1 MSFDIESAKK
11 AGYSDAEIADHLAQS
26 SGFDATAARA
36 SGYSD
41 QEIIDYVT
49 PKTTFGQDIR
59 NLIGGAVRGAG
70 SVGATLLAPIDIA
83 ARAMNKGQP
92 INIGGYNIAG
102 QDRRAGMTAALANP
116 DLFLLGGADPE
127 STMYN
132 IGKFGGEI
140 AGTAG
145 AGGMLARGLSA
156 VPAVAS
162 RVPGLIEALRSGGM
176 AGPNIG
182 TRAAGGAVAGGAS
195 AGLVNP
201 EAEDVGTGA
210 VVGAVA
216 PNVLKVVGEAGR
228 RMGKASAD
236 KYAAELTKFNRSA
249 PARQTLKESIE
260 AGYVVPP
267 NLAEPSTINAII
279 ESFSGKQA
287 TGQLA
292 SVRNQDVTEKL
303 VREAL
308 GLAEDAPLTKGA
320 LEQIRKVE
328 GGAYKAVG
336 NLSPKA
342 EMDLEALKQARN
354 DAQGWFNA
362 YNRSASPADL
372 AKAKD
377 FRDTAEVLE
386 LQLES
391 HAQNA
396 GKPQLIPALR
406 NARKQIAKTY
416 TVERALND
424 ATGTVNARVLG
435 RLYEKGKPL
444 SDGLDVVGKFAS
456 GYPAVAQAPQQM
468 GSPAAHNL
476 RAMASMLA
484 GGGGAA
490 LLSDP
495 AGLALGAIPF
505 AAPAAARSIMFRS
518 GAQQALANRA
528 APSMSK
534 AQLLAQLLQ
543 QQEAQKFLAQTAPAA
558 FTSLQNSQ

>member
-1 MSFDIESAKK
+1 
-11 AGYSDAEIADHLAQS
+11 
-26 SGFDATAARA
+26 
-36 SGYSD
+36 
-41 QEIIDYVT
+41 
-49 PKTTFGQDIR
+49 
-59 NLIGGAVRGAG
+59 
-70 SVGATLLAPIDIA
+70 
-83 ARAMNKGQP
+83 
-92 INIGGYNIAG
+92 
-102 QDRRAGMTAALANP
+102 
-116 DLFLLGGADPE
+116 
-127 STMYN
+127 
-132 IGKFGGEI
+132 
-140 AGTAG
+140 
-145 AGGMLARGLSA
+145 
-156 VPAVAS
+156 
-162 RVPGLIEALRSGGM
+162 
-176 AGPNIG
+176 
-182 TRAAGGAVAGGAS
+182 
-195 AGLVNP
+195 LVNP

-292 SVRNQDVTEKL
+292 SVRNQNVTEKL

-396 GKPQLIPALR
+396 GKPELIPALR
-406 NARKQIAKTY
+406 DARKQIAKTY
-416 TVERALND
+416 TVERALNN

-476 RAMASMLA
+476 RAMAGMLA

-490 LLSDP
+490 LLSNP

-543 QQEAQKFLAQTAPAA
+543 QQEAQKLLAQTAPAA